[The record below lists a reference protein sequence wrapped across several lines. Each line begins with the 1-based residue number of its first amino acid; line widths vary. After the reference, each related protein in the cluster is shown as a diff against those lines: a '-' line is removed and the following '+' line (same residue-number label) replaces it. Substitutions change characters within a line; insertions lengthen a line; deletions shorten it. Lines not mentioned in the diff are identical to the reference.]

1 MLVFQH
7 FQLPLHFI
15 LHKNGGSKVK
25 VAYCCLVIY
34 ELNSMSVSDY
44 HPTYMWQ
51 TIFGHKDERWF
62 VKGVKF
68 IRFFSEPF
76 PYFRP
81 LSAWLHIIGS
91 RQSVTSHQGPH
102 WGKPLC
108 KSGASCSIE
117 CAIWFFWHI
126 SDTFCPHTPTLHIF
140 YFAQCKRST
149 TPSPSANCENLEFC
163 FCFYIFDS
171 TGVQFFMSTCSF
183 SWLWW
188 ERMQV
193 PNKSTHICI
202 METQRPRRWDHGLRG
217 GGSLFLLPVQARQQM
232 S

>member
-1 MLVFQH
+1 MGDL
-7 FQLPLHFI
+7 
-15 LHKNGGSKVK
+15 KSKSHIAVLLFMSWTAWVCLTITLQ
-25 VAYCCLVIY
+25 VADNFWPQRWKMVCQRGK
-34 ELNSMSVSDY
+34 
-44 HPTYMWQ
+44 TYP
-51 TIFGHKDERWF
+51 
-62 VKGVKF
+62 V
-68 IRFFSEPF
+68 FSEPF

-126 SDTFCPHTPTLHIF
+126 SDTFRPHTPTLHIF

-171 TGVQFFMSTCSF
+171 TGVQ
-183 SWLWW
+183 
-188 ERMQV
+188 
-193 PNKSTHICI
+193 
-202 METQRPRRWDHGLRG
+202 
-217 GGSLFLLPVQARQQM
+217 
-232 S
+232 